1 MGSTRFFV
9 ANLPPNATE
18 QQVNDVF
25 QDYGTVERVELKTK
39 ENPFEPEN
47 VKVIAFVTLRIH
59 PNDVNNCVDA
69 LNWVKIQGAKINV
82 SVAKESFLERLKR
95 EREEAENGKTADTKI
110 KWNEEQEEF
119 VLPRS
124 VENTRKKFTEEELTA
139 LENDDEIA
147 ADLLISKK
155 RAASSL
161 HNGKIVIQNCDSVP
175 LHIIEAVRKKKK
187 KLDGTET
194 ISEQKRK
201 ESQNKMTKQY
211 KEKKSAIQQA
221 LSSMD
226 VPKANRIKFSDAEE
240 ENELETSPNN
250 LNQKSKTNIFG
261 SDDEDNDEDY
271 GKIQLKAELFAK
283 KGLKLVELQSK
294 QSLDPRFR
302 IDAKFVEDDEDAEDQ
317 EQSDTAA
324 KTENSNDEATSE
336 LNERSWQM
344 GILEQVVGSK
354 IDTSDNA
361 QKAAR
366 KKRMLRYDP
375 SKEEHQKLLRTG
387 NKESPPEADADA
399 QITSG
404 KKKQKKRHAED
415 EEITVADAGPEV
427 SKEVFYVVT
436 DTLAESLRTRGDGF
450 SLLNMFGSAQMQDKR
465 ADELKKVSDAK
476 ILINKLDKNAL
487 NPFKYDSSS
496 DEEGE
501 NEPLKQIAKDGTQ
514 KKTKQQNKILME
526 SFFISKN
533 DARLK
538 EGAKFFRY
546 EKKSGPE
553 EDYEAVRNRL
563 KLLIRS
569 KINKTKKNLV
579 ANSGG
584 GVGHKKRIK
593 GRH

>member
-18 QQVNDVF
+18 KELNEVF
-25 QDYGTVERVELKTK
+25 QDYGIVERVELKTK

-47 VKVIAFVTLRIH
+47 VKVLAFVTLQIH

-69 LNWVKIQGAKINV
+69 LNWVKIQGAKIKV

-95 EREEAENGKTADTKI
+95 EREEAEKDKTAETKVT
-110 KWNEEQEEF
+110 WNEEQTEA

-124 VENTRKKFTEEELTA
+124 AENTRKKFTEEDLTA

-155 RAASSL
+155 RAATSL
-161 HNGKIVIQNCDSVP
+161 YNGKIVIQNYDTAP
-175 LHIIEAVRKKKK
+175 LHIIEGVKKKK
-187 KLDGTET
+187 KKPDGTET

-211 KEKKSAIQQA
+211 KEKKSVIQQA
-221 LSSMD
+221 LSGMD
-226 VPKANRIKFSDAEE
+226 APKLNKIKFSDAEE
-240 ENELETSPNN
+240 EDESTSPND
-250 LNQKSKTNIFG
+250 LKLKSKTNIFG
-261 SDDEDNDEDY
+261 SDGEDDNEA
-271 GKIQLKAELFAK
+271 GEQLQLKPELFGK
-283 KGLKLVELQSK
+283 KGAKLIELQSK

-302 IDAKFVEDDEDAEDQ
+302 IDAKFVEDDEEEDQ
-317 EQSDTAA
+317 QQSDTGARTG
-324 KTENSNDEATSE
+324 KTNNKASGEV
-336 LNERSWQM
+336 NERSWQM
-344 GILEQVVGSK
+344 GILEQVVGTK
-354 IDTSDNA
+354 IDTTDNA

-375 SKEEHQKLLRTG
+375 SKEEHQKLLRTS
-387 NKESPPEADADA
+387 NKETQPAPDAEAQTTA
-399 QITSG
+399 G
-404 KKKQKKRHAED
+404 KKKQKKKQAES
-415 EEITVADAGPEV
+415 EETTVADAGPEV

-436 DTLAESLRTRGDGF
+436 DTLAESLKTRGDGF
-450 SLLNMFGSAQMQDKR
+450 SLLNMFGSAEVQDKR
-465 ADELKKVSDAK
+465 AGELKKVSDAK
-476 ILINKLDKNAL
+476 ILVNKLDKNAL

-496 DEEGE
+496 EEEGE
-501 NEPLKQIAKDGTQ
+501 NEPPKQTTTDGGAQ
-514 KKTKQQNKILME
+514 KKSKQQNKILLE
-526 SFFISKN
+526 SFFIPRN

-538 EGAKFFRY
+538 EGAKFFHY
-546 EKKSGPE
+546 EKKDAAE

-579 ANSGG
+579 ANSGVG
-584 GVGHKKRIK
+584 GVGRKRRIK

>member
-1 MGSTRFFV
+1 M
-9 ANLPPNATE
+9 
-18 QQVNDVF
+18 
-25 QDYGTVERVELKTK
+25 
-39 ENPFEPEN
+39 
-47 VKVIAFVTLRIH
+47 
-59 PNDVNNCVDA
+59 
-69 LNWVKIQGAKINV
+69 
-82 SVAKESFLERLKR
+82 
-95 EREEAENGKTADTKI
+95 
-110 KWNEEQEEF
+110 
-119 VLPRS
+119 
-124 VENTRKKFTEEELTA
+124 
-139 LENDDEIA
+139 
-147 ADLLISKK
+147 
-155 RAASSL
+155 
-161 HNGKIVIQNCDSVP
+161 
-175 LHIIEAVRKKKK
+175 
-187 KLDGTET
+187 
-194 ISEQKRK
+194 
-201 ESQNKMTKQY
+201 
-211 KEKKSAIQQA
+211 
-221 LSSMD
+221 
-226 VPKANRIKFSDAEE
+226 PKANRIKFSDAEE

-538 EGAKFFRY
+538 GKARKSIFLRHFYSISLSFVEGAKFFRY

>member
-18 QQVNDVF
+18 RQVRDVF

-39 ENPFEPEN
+39 ENAFEPEN
-47 VKVIAFVTLRIH
+47 VKVIAFVTLQIH
-59 PNDVNNCVDA
+59 PNDVNNCVDD
-69 LNWVKIQGAKINV
+69 LNWVKIQGAQIKV

-95 EREEAENGKTADTKI
+95 EREEAEKGKTADTNVN
-110 KWNEEQEEF
+110 WNEEQAESI
-119 VLPRS
+119 LPLS
-124 VENTRKKFTEEELTA
+124 SENTRKKFTEEDLTA
-139 LENDDEIA
+139 LENDDEIGA
-147 ADLLISKK
+147 HLLISKK
-155 RAASSL
+155 RASTSL
-161 HNGKIVIQNCDSVP
+161 HNGKIVIQNYDTAP
-175 LHIIEAVRKKKK
+175 LHIIEGVKKKK
-187 KLDGTET
+187 KKPDGTET

-211 KEKKSAIQQA
+211 KDKKSAIQQA
-221 LSSMD
+221 LSGMD
-226 VPKANRIKFSDAEE
+226 APKAKKIKFSDAEE
-240 ENELETSPNN
+240 EDEPAATTNN

-261 SDDEDNDEDY
+261 SDEEDDNEDD
-271 GKIQLKAELFAK
+271 GQLQLKPELFGK
-283 KGLKLVELQSK
+283 KGAKLVELQSK

-302 IDAKFVEDDEDAEDQ
+302 IDAKFVDDDGEEDQ
-317 EQSDTAA
+317 EQDDAAA
-324 KTENSNDEATSE
+324 KTKESNNEASSE

-344 GILEQVVGSK
+344 GILEQVVGTK
-354 IDTSDNA
+354 FDTADNA

-375 SKEEHQKLLRTG
+375 SKEEHQKLLRIS
-387 NKESPPEADADA
+387 NKEAPTEADAEFQTTA
-399 QITSG
+399 T
-404 KKKQKKRHAED
+404 KKKQKKKQAEV
-415 EEITVADAGPEV
+415 EETTVADLGPEV

-436 DTLAESLRTRGDGF
+436 DTLAESLKTRGDGF
-450 SLLNMFGSAQMQDKR
+450 SLLNMFGSAQVQDKR

-476 ILINKLDKNAL
+476 ILVNKLDKNAL

-501 NEPLKQIAKDGTQ
+501 NETAKQIATSGMQ
-514 KKTKQQNKILME
+514 KKAKQQNKILME
-526 SFFISKN
+526 SFFIPRN

-546 EKKSGPE
+546 EKKDAPE

-579 ANSGG
+579 ASSGG
-584 GVGHKKRIK
+584 AIGHKRRIK
-593 GRH
+593 SRR